1 MSNFQLVFYIFP
13 FFKIA
18 SEEKPLLLSMLSISI
33 CLSFHL
39 SIYHLLKYLSL
50 FAICLRTY
58 LNNINRDR
66 DISLYYYFKTFKV
79 LSFIYKSLFF
89 LKLIFCQKQGFDFLF
104 FHMDYHNLLN
114 SPSFPHLSAMSILLW
129 IKFSCMSG
137 SVHQFP
143 INYFIG

>member
-1 MSNFQLVFYIFP
+1 MLICRTFSIFWVLIIRQLYVSNFQLVFYIFP

-33 CLSFHL
+33 CLSVHL

-58 LNNINRDR
+58 LNKINRDR
-66 DISLYYYFKTFKV
+66 DISLYYHFKTFKV

-89 LKLIFCQKQGFDFLF
+89 LKLIF
-104 FHMDYHNLLN
+104 
-114 SPSFPHLSAMSILLW
+114 LSEARI
-129 IKFSCMSG
+129 
-137 SVHQFP
+137 
-143 INYFIG
+143 